1 MSIRIPQARHLMLAL
16 GLAGAAFPAAA
27 QRTDDNAVTSA
38 DDAFG
43 TSVGAFGIG
52 LYNPF
57 EVRGF
62 SAVDAGNIR
71 VDGLYIDRQSN
82 FTSHLVA
89 GSTIRVGLSAQGYPF
104 PAPTGIADFR
114 LRRGGDKWIFSPAVN
129 IGPYGTR
136 EIELDAQM
144 PIAPNLSVSA
154 GGGFYHQ
161 EYETGIP
168 QSAWSGAVS
177 ARWTPSEKI
186 EIVPFV
192 SRVDFWGGE
201 PFPLIFTD
209 GTRLPTR
216 FPRGRPY
223 TQPWADN
230 EGHDDNHGIVSS
242 FGLAKNLTLRVGAFR
257 SSHTS
262 ETGFAEI
269 FSDAQPDGSARH
281 FIISNPPQ
289 KFASWSGEAR
299 LSKVMTEGPRRHV
312 VHLSARG
319 RSQKR
324 RYGGGD
330 FVDLGTAF
338 LGVPDPL
345 PEPAFTFGPQTSD
358 RIRQGTLGIAYE
370 GRWRKLGE
378 LTLGLQRTDYRK
390 EIQPPGLPA
399 AVGRDRPWL
408 YNAGAAFY
416 LTDRLSVYGSYTNG
430 LEEGGVAPNNAVN
443 RGEAAPA
450 LRTEQMDAG
459 LRYTISENLRFVA
472 GVFDVSKPYYSVDS
486 ANLYRQLGSVRNRGI
501 ELSLAGTVA
510 PGLNTV
516 LGAVLLDPKV
526 SGEEVDLGL
535 IGARPL
541 GSARRTA
548 ILNFDYRPPSADDF
562 SVDATVTNYSRRV
575 ASADN
580 GLYIPGRAVL
590 DLGGRYRF
598 KVGEAP
604 ATLRIAVYNIFDKFG
619 WRIDGSGIFSHNA
632 GRRFI
637 LSLAADL

>member
-1 MSIRIPQARHLMLAL
+1 LLFAL
-16 GLAGAAFPAAA
+16 GFATAAVPAAA

-43 TSVGAFGIG
+43 TSVGNFGIG

-71 VDGLYIDRQSN
+71 LDGLYIDRQSG

-129 IGPYGTR
+129 IGPFGTR

-144 PIAPNLSVSA
+144 PIASNLSIAA

-161 EYETGIP
+161 VYETGIP
-168 QSAWSGAVS
+168 QSAWSAALT
-177 ARWTPSEKI
+177 ARWRPSERI

-192 SRVDFWGGE
+192 SRVDYWGGE

-209 GTRLPTR
+209 GTHLPTR
-216 FPRGRPY
+216 FKRGRPY
-223 TQPWADN
+223 TQEWAEN
-230 EGHDDNHGIVSS
+230 AGHEDNHGLLSS
-242 FGLAKNLTLRVGAFR
+242 FGLAKDLTLRVGAFR
-257 SSHTS
+257 SSSTS
-262 ETGFAEI
+262 DTSFAEI
-269 FSDAQPDGSARH
+269 FAGAQVDGSARH
-281 FIISNPPQ
+281 FLIANPPQ
-289 KFASWSGEAR
+289 QFASWSGETR
-299 LSKVMTEGPRRHV
+299 LTKVLSEGPRRHT

-324 RYGGGD
+324 RYGGGEFFD
-330 FVDLGTAF
+330 FGTAT
-338 LGVPDPL
+338 LGEPDPVA
-345 PEPAFTFGPQTSD
+345 EPAFAFGPQTRD

-370 GRWRKLGE
+370 GRWRGLGE

-390 EIQPPGLPA
+390 EVQPPGLPA
-399 AVGRDRPWL
+399 TISRDSPWL
-408 YNAGAAFY
+408 YNVGAAFY
-416 LTDRLSVYGSYTNG
+416 LADSLSIYASYTNG
-430 LEEGGVAPNNAVN
+430 LEEGGVAPTSAAN

-450 LRTEQMDAG
+450 LRTEQKDAG
-459 LRYTISENLRFVA
+459 LRYEISPNLRFVA
-472 GVFDVSKPYYSVDS
+472 GVFDVRKPYYSVDS
-486 ANLYRQLGSVRNRGI
+486 ANLYRQLGEVRNRGI

-516 LGAVLLDPKV
+516 LGAVLLDPEV
-526 SGEEVDLGL
+526 SGEEVDRGL

-548 ILNFDYRPPSADDF
+548 IFTLDYRPPKLQDI

-604 ATLRIAVYNIFDKFG
+604 ATLRVIVYNIFDKFG
-619 WRIDGSGIFSHNA
+619 WRSDGSGVFSHNA
-632 GRRFI
+632 GRRLI
-637 LSLAADL
+637 VNLAADL